1 LIRVID
7 MAEVLDRK
15 KIRQVF
21 RDVQKH
27 ELIGQLIRRFS
38 TNKDDIR
45 QTALGQV
52 TLANCRNVLELGCA
66 FGAFTEALQGKL
78 HPAAKITGL
87 DIVSEYEPFFL
98 EACKRAGYTGTFSA
112 SGVEQIKKYPA
123 DSFDLVI
130 CSYALY
136 FFSDTIPEIARV
148 LKKDGIFITITHSV
162 CDMQELVEIT
172 KNILQQNNLLGDKQ
186 SLPIEILVDRFS
198 AENGDKILAPFFG
211 EIQAI
216 DYKNKLIFQPQ
227 EIDYFL
233 EYFHFK
239 KYFFMTEADD
249 HKKNIVD
256 QLVRELKDT
265 AIKEKNISMCKNDKI
280 FIASRPLIPKELS

>member
-1 LIRVID
+1 
-7 MAEVLDRK
+7 MAEVLNKK

-27 ELIGQLIRRFS
+27 QLIGQLIRRFS

-52 TLANCRNVLELGCA
+52 DLSNCQNILELGCA

-87 DIVSEYEPFFL
+87 DIVPEYKPFFL
-98 EACKRAGYTGTFSA
+98 TACKRAGYTGTFSA
-112 SGVEQIKKYPA
+112 SGINQIKKYPA

-136 FFSDTIPEIARV
+136 FFADTIPEIVRV
-148 LKKDGIFITITHSV
+148 LTKDGMFITITHSV
-162 CDMQELVEIT
+162 CDMQEMVEIT
-172 KNILQQNNLLGDKQ
+172 KKILKKNGIINYKQ
-186 SLPIEILVDRFS
+186 PLPIEILVEQFS
-198 AENGDKILAPFFG
+198 AENGDRILQPFFR
-211 EIQAI
+211 EIRTI
-216 DYKNKLIFQPQ
+216 DYKNKLIYQPQ

-233 EYFHFK
+233 QYFYFK
-239 KYFFMTEADD
+239 KSFFVLETDT

-256 QLVRELKDT
+256 QLVREIKDA
-265 AIKEKNISMCKNDKI
+265 AIKEKNITICKDDKI
-280 FIASRPLIPKELS
+280 FIASQPLTSKDTP

>member
-1 LIRVID
+1 
-7 MAEVLDRK
+7 MAEVLNKK

-27 ELIGQLIRRFS
+27 QLIGQLIRRFS

-52 TLANCRNVLELGCA
+52 DLSNCQNILELGCA

-78 HPAAKITGL
+78 HHAAKITGM
-87 DIVSEYEPFFL
+87 DIVPEYKPFFL
-98 EACKRAGYTGTFSA
+98 TACKRAGYTGTFSA
-112 SGVEQIKKYPA
+112 SGIDQIKKYPA
-123 DSFDLVI
+123 ASFDLII

-136 FFSDTIPEIARV
+136 FFADIIPEIARV
-148 LKKDGIFITITHSV
+148 LKKDGMFITITHSV

-172 KNILQQNNLLGDKQ
+172 KNILKQNNLLGDKQ

-198 AENGDKILAPFFG
+198 AENGDKFLQPFFG

-227 EIDYFL
+227 EIDCFL

-239 KYFFMTEADD
+239 KSFFLTGAND
-249 HKKNIVD
+249 HKKNIAD
-256 QLVRELKDT
+256 QLVREMKDT
-265 AIKEKNISMCKNDKI
+265 AIREKNISMCKDDKI
-280 FIASRPLIPKELS
+280 FIASHPLMPKEL

>member
-1 LIRVID
+1 
-7 MAEVLDRK
+7 MAEVLNKK

-27 ELIGQLIRRFS
+27 LLIGQLIRRFS

-52 TLANCRNVLELGCA
+52 DLSNCQNVLELGCA

-78 HPAAKITGL
+78 HHAAKITGL

-98 EACKRAGYTGTFSA
+98 EACKRAGYPGTFSA

-123 DSFDLVI
+123 GSFDLVI

-136 FFSDTIPEIARV
+136 FFAGMIPEISRV
-148 LKKDGIFITITHSV
+148 LKKDGIFITITHSI
-162 CDMQELVEIT
+162 CDMQEMVSIT
-172 KNILQQNNLLGDKQ
+172 KNIMKQNNFLADKQ
-186 SLPIEILVDRFS
+186 PLPIEILVGSFS
-198 AENGDKILAPFFG
+198 AENGDRLLQPFFG
-211 EIQAI
+211 EIRTI
-216 DYKNKLIFQPQ
+216 DYKNRLIFQPQ

-233 EYFHFK
+233 EYFQFK
-239 KYFFMTEADD
+239 KSFFVMETDAR
-249 HKKNIVD
+249 KKSIVD
-256 QLVRELKDT
+256 QLVRELKDSAT
-265 AIKEKNISMCKNDKI
+265 KEEVITMCKDDKI

>member
-1 LIRVID
+1 
-7 MAEVLDRK
+7 MAEVFDKK

-21 RDVQKH
+21 RNVQKH
-27 ELIGQLIRRFS
+27 LLIEQLIRRFS

-52 TLANCRNVLELGCA
+52 ALANCQNVLELGCA

-98 EACKRAGYTGTFSA
+98 EACRRAGYTGTFSA

-136 FFSDTIPEIARV
+136 FFAGMIGEISRV
-148 LKKDGIFITITHSV
+148 LNRDGIFITITHSQ
-162 CDMQELVEIT
+162 CDMKELVKIT
-172 KNILQQNNLLGDKQ
+172 KKIMKQNDLLDDKQ
-186 SLPIEILVDRFS
+186 SLPIEILVGQFS
-198 AENGDKILAPFFG
+198 AENGEKLLHPFFDR
-211 EIQAI
+211 IRTI

-239 KYFFMTEADD
+239 KSFFLMGTNT

-256 QLVRELKDT
+256 QLVHELKDAT
-265 AIKEKNISMCKNDKI
+265 IKEKNISMCKDDKI
-280 FIASRPLIPKELS
+280 FIASQPLIPKEI

>member
-1 LIRVID
+1 
-7 MAEVLDRK
+7 MAEVFDKK
-15 KIRQVF
+15 KIRRVF

-27 ELIGQLIRRFS
+27 LLIGQLIRRFS

-52 TLANCRNVLELGCA
+52 ALANCQNVLELGCA

-87 DIVSEYEPFFL
+87 DIVPEYKPFFL
-98 EACKRAGYTGTFSA
+98 EACKRAGYAGTFSA

-123 DSFDLVI
+123 RSFDLVI

-136 FFSDTIPEIARV
+136 FFADTISEISRV
-148 LKKDGIFITITHSV
+148 LKNNGYFITITHSI
-162 CDMQELVEIT
+162 CDMQELVSVA
-172 KNILQQNNLLGDKQ
+172 KKILKENNLLGDKQ
-186 SLPIEILVDRFS
+186 PLPIETLVDRFS
-198 AENGDKILAPFFG
+198 AENGDKFLQPFFG
-211 EIQAI
+211 EIQTI
-216 DYKNKLIFQPQ
+216 DYQNKLIFQPQ

-239 KYFFMTEADD
+239 KSFFLMETDTR
-249 HKKNIVD
+249 KKNIVD
-256 QLVRELKDT
+256 QLVRELKEA
-265 AIKEKNISMCKNDKI
+265 AIKENNISMCKNDKI
-280 FIASRPLIPKELS
+280 FIASQPLIPKETS

>member
-1 LIRVID
+1 
-7 MAEVLDRK
+7 MAEVLNKK

-27 ELIGQLIRRFS
+27 LRIGQLIRRFS

-45 QTALGQV
+45 QTAFGQV
-52 TLANCRNVLELGCA
+52 DLSNCQNVLELGCA

-87 DIVSEYEPFFL
+87 DIIPEYGPFFL
-98 EACKRAGYTGTFSA
+98 EACKRAGYPGTFSA
-112 SGVEQIKKYPA
+112 FGVGQIKKYPA
-123 DSFDLVI
+123 ASFDLVI

-136 FFSDTIPEIARV
+136 FFADMIPEISR
-148 LKKDGIFITITHSV
+148 LLTKDGIFITITHSV
-162 CDMQELVEIT
+162 CDMQELVEIA
-172 KNILQQNNLLGDKQ
+172 KKILQKNGIITDKQ
-186 SLPIEILVDRFS
+186 PLPIETLVGQFS
-198 AENGDKILAPFFG
+198 AENGDRILQPFFR
-211 EIQAI
+211 EIRTI

-239 KYFFMTEADD
+239 KSFFLMETDA

-256 QLVRELKDT
+256 QLVQELKDA
-265 AIKEKNISMCKNDKI
+265 AIKENNITMCKDDKI
-280 FIASRPLIPKELS
+280 FIAAQPLTSKDTP